1 MEVGEELARRGH
13 HVTVISPH
21 AYKKVPPGVTEIAI
35 KNTAFETFQNSLTDE
50 MLTNPEAAPMPVFEV
65 NSTLVN

>member
-21 AYKKVPPGVTEIAI
+21 PYKHVPPGVTEITISSA
-35 KNTAFETFQNSLTDE
+35 AYDAFQNGVSDDV
-50 MLTNPEAAPMPVFEV
+50 LTNPNAASLPVAEV
-65 NSTLVN
+65 C